1 MNIWIL
7 NHYALPPFLPGG
19 TRHYDLARQLTLK
32 GHKVTVFASSFQHVT
47 FEDINVTG
55 ESDYKYLKYEGVDW
69 CWIKTFPY
77 KSNGWQRIVNM
88 LSFYRKLLK
97 VTKKAENGK
106 PDVIIGSTVHP
117 FTPLAA
123 IKLKSKFKVPY
134 VFEIRDLWP
143 QTMIDMKVWKEGD
156 FISKFFKRIEEKSV
170 NKADAIIALSPLTKD
185 YIQKEYN
192 QGEKVNYIPNTID
205 LDSFDKR
212 FKSQE
217 LLAKPHQSL
226 TDLKEISKNKFILMF
241 TGSIIL
247 SNKMEFIIDT
257 AKRLKVAGNT
267 NVHFALVGNGQER
280 IRLEKVLTDLGLD
293 NIKFY
298 DPVPKDMVPHL
309 LNLSDALLL
318 IQGDVMWGSM
328 NKLFDYM
335 AAEKPI
341 VTAISA
347 NHNNP
352 LVDIDKSL
360 CVNDFNSIQ
369 LKDILETLTSSTHDE
384 LQEISKKFRCKVE
397 QEHDIK
403 DLTTQLESILNNCIK

>member
-19 TRHYDLARQLTLK
+19 TRHYDFARQLTLR

-55 ESDYKYLKYEGVDW
+55 DSDYKYVNYDGVDW

-88 LSFYRKLLK
+88 LSYYRKLLK
-97 VTKKAENGK
+97 VARKAENGK
-106 PDVIIGSTVHP
+106 PDLIIGSTVHP

-123 IKLKSKFKVPY
+123 IKLKNKFKVPY

-143 QTMIDMKVWKEGD
+143 QTMIDMKVWKKED
-156 FISKFFKRIEEKSV
+156 FISKFFKKIEKKSV
-170 NKADAIIALSPLTKD
+170 KHAKSIIALSPLTKD
-185 YIQKEYN
+185 YIQTEYG
-192 QGEKVNYIPNTID
+192 QGGKVNYIPNTID
-205 LDSFDKR
+205 LDSFDSR
-212 FKSQE
+212 FKDENIASKGHDTLIQLRE
-217 LLAKPHQSL
+217 IAK
-226 TDLKEISKNKFILMF
+226 DKFLLMF
-241 TGSIIL
+241 TGSIII

-257 AKRLKVAGNT
+257 AQKLKDHGNT
-267 NVHFALVGNGQER
+267 EVYIAIVGNGQER
-280 IRLEKVLTDLGLD
+280 KRLEKVLIDKQLD

-309 LNLSDALLL
+309 LNITDALLL

-335 AAEKPI
+335 AAKKPI
-341 VTAISA
+341 VSAISA

-352 LVDIDKSL
+352 LLEIDESL
-360 CVNDFNSIQ
+360 CVKDFNSDQ
-369 LKDILETLTSSTHDE
+369 LKDILIDLTKRSKEDLE
-384 LQEISKKFRCKVE
+384 KISAKFRHKVE
-397 QEHDIK
+397 KEHDIK
-403 DLTTQLESILNNCIK
+403 DLALKLESILNNCIG